1 MRTAA
6 RTSEPRSVFIGQSRR
21 KGSFLAGD
29 RLGQCCVGCPLSSLL
44 CAARRQTNLT
54 KKRNRRFSRQNSN
67 RPPPS
72 LLGPSSA
79 AMMKVEL
86 ASHAVALNLT
96 GVLAMD
102 ASDYGTAIESFS
114 RGLGA
119 LKRVITMQPD
129 SAHGTQPPSSC
140 CPMTRVPE
148 SLLENCFS
156 FSEAATATRRKEKG
170 GFVFRCPIAVAIAS
184 PRVMRCHRFHVMLS
198 FALLYNL
205 GLAHHLSALEEEE
218 ELPSDA
224 QLQKALSLYELAFSV
239 HVNEDVNLS
248 VLQTMVIANNLG
260 QVYGSVGASDKAL
273 QCCSHLLSLILY
285 ASGMCER
292 DRPESLDDFVGNV
305 MHLFLKDSGSNAPA
319 A

>member
-1 MRTAA
+1 
-6 RTSEPRSVFIGQSRR
+6 
-21 KGSFLAGD
+21 
-29 RLGQCCVGCPLSSLL
+29 LGRCCVGCPLSSLL

-54 KKRNRRFSRQNSN
+54 KNETADSPNDKIQTAR
-67 RPPPS
+67 PPS

-86 ASHAVALNLT
+86 ASHAVALNLA

-102 ASDYGTAIESFS
+102 ASDHGTAIESFS
-114 RGLGA
+114 RALGA
-119 LKRVITMQPD
+119 LKRVITVQPD

-140 CPMTRVPE
+140 CPMTHVPE

-184 PRVMRCHRFHVMLS
+184 PRVVRCHRFHVMLS

-205 GLAHHLSALEEEE
+205 GLAHHLRALEEEE
-218 ELPSDA
+218 PSGTR
-224 QLQKALSLYELAFSV
+224 LQRALSLYELAFSV

-260 QVYGSVGASDKAL
+260 QVYASLGASDKAL

-305 MHLFLKDSGSNAPA
+305 MHLLLKDSGSNAPA